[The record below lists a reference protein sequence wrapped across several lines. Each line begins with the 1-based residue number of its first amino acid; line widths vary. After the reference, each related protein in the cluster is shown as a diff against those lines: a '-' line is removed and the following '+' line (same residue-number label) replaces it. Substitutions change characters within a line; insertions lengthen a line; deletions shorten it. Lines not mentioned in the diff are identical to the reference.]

1 MKGAKSAQSRPYW
14 IRYIVAFWSWEKLKW
29 AKDNVLLA
37 CVCSLAPGLIV
48 AGISAAFSDHK
59 WRAAAYATL
68 VTYGSLFV
76 TFLMWRLIATPGEL
90 DRERQRFING
100 LTQKLAYARLKLVA
114 LRASPP
120 SIDAEIL
127 EIYVQPTD
135 ITLSTQTPDS
145 PITCDIFLRVKLTL
159 QQAQP
164 IEALAYELS
173 SVLHGNCIHADFA
186 DDIQEWGLVTEKKPI
201 GVGMTFRY
209 MVTRLT
215 KLAQQLKHRGIPV
228 EGWLHF
234 RVHGGREKEIGATV
248 YRLTVLTPNGGISSE
263 IAGTKNLAGPAG
275 SQFQKI
281 PDGSHVLHG

>member
-14 IRYIVAFWSWEKLKW
+14 IRYIVAFWSWKKLKW

-48 AGISAAFSDHK
+48 AGISAALSDHK

-68 VTYGSLFV
+68 VTYTSLFV
-76 TFLMWRLIATPGEL
+76 MFLMWRLITTPGEL

-100 LTQKLAYARLKLVA
+100 LTQKLAYARLRLVA

-120 SIDAEIL
+120 DIGVGVL

-135 ITLSTQTPDS
+135 ITLSTRTPDS
-145 PITCDIFLRVKLTL
+145 PITCDIFLRVKVTL

-164 IEALAYELS
+164 IEVLAYELS

-201 GVGMTFRY
+201 GVGTTFRY

-215 KLAQQLKHRGIPV
+215 KLAQQLKRRGIPV

-234 RVHGGREKEIGATV
+234 RVHGARQKEISATV
-248 YRLTVLTPNGGISSE
+248 YRLTISTPSGDISAD
-263 IAGTKNLAGPAG
+263 IAGAKNLEGR
-275 SQFQKI
+275 QFQKI
-281 PDGSHVLHG
+281 PCPSHVPA